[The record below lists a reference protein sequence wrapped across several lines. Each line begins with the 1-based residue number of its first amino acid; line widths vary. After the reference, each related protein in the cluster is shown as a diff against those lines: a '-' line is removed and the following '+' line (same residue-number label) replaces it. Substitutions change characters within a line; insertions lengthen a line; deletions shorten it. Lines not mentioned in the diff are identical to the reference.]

1 MSDLVYSNGSATARR
16 RLLRF
21 IREVGSP
28 KGILLSYQVTLA
40 GERRSI
46 WKVYVTL
53 RPDYAPLGKR
63 SQLKPG

>member
-1 MSDLVYSNGSATARR
+1 M
-16 RLLRF
+16 LRF

-28 KGILLSYQVTLA
+28 KGISLSYQVTLA

-53 RPDYAPLGKR
+53 CPVKGHSYIDPAPSAAHMQRL
-63 SQLKPG
+63 